1 MADIYHAL
9 DAQVRRLILDELN
22 ERDGQSLYEICSR
35 LAMKH
40 GITVSRQAI
49 SQHLEVLEEADLVRT
64 KRDGRY
70 KYHYLNAEPL
80 DQITDRWSQKSK
92 KEQDDEN

>member
-9 DAQVRRLILDELN
+9 DAQVRRLILDELTD
-22 ERDGQSLYEICSR
+22 RDGQSLYEICSR

-49 SQHLEVLEEADLVRT
+49 SQHLEVLEEADLIRT

-70 KYHYLNAEPL
+70 KYHYFNAEPL
-80 DQITDRWSQKSK
+80 NQIISRWSHKSK
-92 KEQDDEN
+92 KEKDDES